1 MTLYEKIGN
10 DESILTALYRYMIA
24 AKVFGIKDDGIE
36 VKTLPEN
43 IINDIRLDEFNHGLN
58 GLVMLYGAGFIN

>member
-10 DESILTALYRYMIA
+10 DESILTVLYRYMIA

-43 IINDIRLDEFNHGLN
+43 IINAGPKQMLD
-58 GLVMLYGAGFIN
+58 